1 MYPCETDFYLG
12 LSFADDN
19 YETTQSGSRA
29 TEIFL

>member
-1 MYPCETDFYLG
+1 MYPCETDIYLG
-12 LSFADDN
+12 LSLADDK